1 MPQVIITR
9 RAARGLESCRIF
21 LAKKNPEAA
30 RRAAEMIAQKIRLL
44 EELPDVGKPVPGY
57 VGRREL
63 TIEFGSSGYVALYHH
78 DPAKD
83 KVYMLA
89 FRHQKE
95 GGYS

>member
-1 MPQVIITR
+1 VPQVIITR

-21 LAKKNPEAA
+21 LANKSPEAA
-30 RRAAEMIAQKIRLL
+30 QRAAGTITQKIMLL
-44 EELPDVGKPVPGY
+44 EEMPDVGRPVPGY

-63 TIEFGSSGYVALYHH
+63 TMEFGNSGYVALYHH

-83 KVYMLA
+83 KVYILA

-95 GGYS
+95 GGYL

>member
-9 RAARGLESCRIF
+9 RAARGLESCRLF
-21 LAKKNPEAA
+21 LAHKSPEAA
-30 RRAAEMIAQKIRLL
+30 RRASGIITQKIMLL
-44 EELPDVGKPVPGY
+44 EEMPDVGRPVPGY

-63 TIEFGSSGYVALYHH
+63 TLEFGKSGYVALYHH

-83 KVYMLA
+83 KVYILA

-95 GGYS
+95 GEYL

>member
-21 LAKKNPEAA
+21 LATKSPEAA
-30 RRAAEMIAQKIRLL
+30 QRAAWTITQKIMLL
-44 EELPDVGKPVPGY
+44 EKMPAVGRPVPGY

-63 TIEFGSSGYVALYHH
+63 TMEFGSSGYVALYYH

-83 KVYMLA
+83 KVYILA

-95 GGYS
+95 GSYL